1 MIRFLFRRPKF
12 PIICDAQDVLIAAES
27 PKQLYD
33 QICSNELIRGE
44 QIPVIDVSAE
54 GWVLHTDLMVIS
66 PLTLKKR
73 WTKKE
78 VVEVFNKSK
87 TAKEAGLEYS
97 LKSLSAKRFDRI
109 AREIVK
115 LALSANKPLQR
126 TRKKPAR
133 R

>member
-1 MIRFLFRRPKF
+1 MIRFLFRHPRF
-12 PIICDAQDVLIAAES
+12 PVICDAQDVVIAAET

-33 QICSNELIRGE
+33 QICSNELPLGE
-44 QIPVIDVSAE
+44 QIPVIDVTSE
-54 GWVLHTDLMVIS
+54 GWVLHTELMVVS

-78 VVEVFNKSK
+78 VIEVFNKSK
-87 TAKEAGLEYS
+87 TAKEAGLKYP
-97 LKSLSAKRFDRI
+97 LKSLSSKRFDWI

-115 LALSANKPLQR
+115 LILSANKPLQR
-126 TRKKPAR
+126 THKKTAR